1 MIIRRIE
8 VKDAEDI
15 KEKGK
20 AGLSLAALFF
30 SLPWCCIM
38 PAAFSVLSFIGAAG
52 TTRLVFK
59 EALFPLFI
67 VSILLLGRA
76 HYLIYFKKHG
86 SSLSSRVVV
95 WISTIGALALWAF
108 RFGIITA

>member
-8 VKDAEDI
+8 VTDARESR
-15 KEKGK
+15 EKGNK
-20 AGLSLAALFF
+20 RYSLAGFFLSLPLCCITPAALSLLGFF
-30 SLPWCCIM
+30 
-38 PAAFSVLSFIGAAG
+38 GAAG
-52 TTRLVFK
+52 TTRLV
-59 EALFPLFI
+59 LRGTLIPLFI

-86 SSLSSRVVV
+86 SSLSRVVV

-108 RFGIITA
+108 RFGLITI

>member
-8 VKDAEDI
+8 VKDARELGERGN
-15 KEKGK
+15 KRY
-20 AGLSLAALFF
+20 SLGAVFF
-30 SLPWCCIM
+30 SLPWCCIT
-38 PAAFSVLSFIGAAG
+38 PAVLSLLGFFGAAG
-52 TTRLVFK
+52 TTRLVFN

-76 HYLIYFKKHG
+76 HYLIYFKKYG
-86 SSLSSRVVV
+86 SAISRVVV

-108 RFGIITA
+108 RFGLITI

>member
-20 AGLSLAALFF
+20 AGLSLAALFL

-38 PAAFSVLSFIGAAG
+38 PAVFSVLGFLGAAG
-52 TTRLVFK
+52 AAGGFLVEVFY
-59 EALFPLFI
+59 PLFVI
-67 VSILLLGRA
+67 SILLLGRA
-76 HYLIYFKKHG
+76 HYLSFYKKRG
-86 SSLSSRVVV
+86 SRISMTVVFV
-95 WISTIGALALWAF
+95 STSAALALWAF
-108 RFGIITA
+108 RFGLITI